1 MAESHFVRLRCVSA
15 SQSHLKGSGFILN
28 GVWKWLVTE
37 IQGHV
42 AVATQRMPFKA
53 SKTAS

>member
-1 MAESHFVRLRCVSA
+1 MAESHFVRSTCVSA

-42 AVATQRMPFKA
+42 AVATQKMPFKA